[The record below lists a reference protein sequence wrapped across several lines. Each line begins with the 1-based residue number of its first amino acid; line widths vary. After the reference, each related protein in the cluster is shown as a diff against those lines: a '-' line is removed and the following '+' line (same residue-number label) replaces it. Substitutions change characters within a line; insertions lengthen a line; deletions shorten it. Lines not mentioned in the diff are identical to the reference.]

1 MISPSP
7 RPSPLGHATRIRPV
21 TLPRGPPVMPPVFR
35 QPTVSAPPPL
45 EIGQMRAPIDP
56 RHLDLP
62 VVYVA
67 GPYHCFTVEVRGQ
80 FGGQRVAQAKA
91 LAFEEETA
99 ALQMALVKAYEG
111 GIVPVDFDEFRA
123 WARDVGLGVM
133 LVLKDER
140 VVTWWDPLAP
150 TPEQPPEQ
158 PPEQAGTTTRVLKD
172 GRVVTWCRPPE
183 WQRDLPV

>member
-1 MISPSP
+1 M
-7 RPSPLGHATRIRPV
+7 
-21 TLPRGPPVMPPVFR
+21 
-35 QPTVSAPPPL
+35 
-45 EIGQMRAPIDP
+45 
-56 RHLDLP
+56 
-62 VVYVA
+62 
-67 GPYHCFTVEVRGQ
+67 
-80 FGGQRVAQAKA
+80 AQAKA